1 MGRTLRLRKRQTS
14 TDSFTN
20 LSGNPKHIALVKWL
34 KSTGWSNETKLKTGD
49 FVITGRGVYSKMNID
64 ASDPLIELP
73 FSCLITLATIDDDLE
88 FKNIFNKS
96 IDQLTTGRTTTGD
109 IAFQCLLALYLV
121 YLRHHKKYTEYIDS
135 IPTEFTTPFF
145 CSKQEL
151 MVVPD
156 VIFQEV
162 LEQNSEIKLN
172 YGKFASVLNDQLC
185 SCDCGDNLSVV
196 YCLDAFKWAYFVV
209 NSRSVYID
217 DKALKQISPSSKLFK
232 ILSNKPNIAL
242 APFLDLINHSDKVP
256 ETKPQLSIPL
266 TTLSQ
271 SSKLELTYQIYTN
284 TNIKKNQQV
293 FISYGTLDNTTLLS
307 DYGFV
312 IPNNQHDRITFTFN
326 EMSDF
331 YKAAK
336 IAQPNANQKFKF
348 IRENRLAE
356 EMFVNRADGF
366 SHNLMIVLTVLF
378 VQVEHF
384 SNLLSQVAF
393 GDVPPFEPIEQIA
406 KELTEYKRKQFVKN
420 QEALENLRKLGELT
434 ESGRFAVEY
443 VNECI
448 SLLDDVNK
456 MKIKKM

>member
-20 LSGNPKHIALVKWL
+20 LSGNPNHIALVKWL

-49 FVITGRGVYSKMNID
+49 FAITGRGVYSKININ
-64 ASDPLIELP
+64 ANDPLIELP
-73 FSCLITLATIDDDLE
+73 FACLITLATIDDDLE
-88 FKNIFNKS
+88 FKNIFRES
-96 IDQLTTGRTTTGD
+96 IDQLTAVKSSGE

-121 YLRHHKKYTEYIDS
+121 YLKHHKKFVEYIDS
-135 IPTEFTTPFF
+135 IPTDFTTPFF

-151 MVVPD
+151 MVLPD

-162 LEQNSEIKLN
+162 FDQNSEIKLN
-172 YGKFASVLNDQLC
+172 YGKFASVLNDKLC
-185 SCDCGDNLSVV
+185 SCDCGNNLSVV
-196 YCLDAFKWAYFVV
+196 FNLDSFKWAYFVV

-217 DKALKQISPSSKLFK
+217 DKAMKQVTSSSNLLK

-266 TTLSQ
+266 SAMSQ
-271 SSKLELTYQIYTN
+271 SSKPKLTYQIYTN
-284 TNIKKNQQV
+284 TNIKKNQQI

-307 DYGFV
+307 DYGFT

-336 IAQPNANQKFKF
+336 VSHPNANQKFKF
-348 IRENRLAE
+348 IRENRLSE
-356 EMFVNRADGF
+356 EMFVNRTDGY

-378 VQVEHF
+378 VHVEHF

-393 GDVPPFEPIEQIA
+393 GDVPPFEPIAQAANDLIEF
-406 KELTEYKRKQFVKN
+406 KRKQFVTN
-420 QEALENLRKLGELT
+420 RDALENLRNAGELT

-448 SLLDDVNK
+448 CLLDDVNK
-456 MKIKKM
+456 MKM

>member
-14 TDSFTN
+14 SDSLTN

-49 FVITGRGVYSKMNID
+49 FAITGRGVYSKINID

-88 FKNIFNKS
+88 FKNIFSES
-96 IDQLTTGRTTTGD
+96 IEQLTTGRTTGE

-121 YLRHHKKYTEYIDS
+121 YLKHHKKFVEYIDS

-145 CSKQEL
+145 CSKEEL
-151 MVVPD
+151 MVLPD

-162 LEQNSEIKLN
+162 FDQNNEIKLN
-172 YGKFASVLNDQLC
+172 YGKFASVLNDKLC

-196 YCLDAFKWAYFVV
+196 FNLNSFKWAYFVV

-217 DKALKQISPSSKLFK
+217 DKALRKISASSKLFK

-266 TTLSQ
+266 SALSQ

-284 TNIKKNQQV
+284 TNIKKNQQI

-307 DYGFV
+307 DYGFT

-326 EMSDF
+326 EMSEF
-331 YKAAK
+331 YKASK
-336 IAQPNANQKFKF
+336 ISQPNANQKFKF
-348 IRENRLAE
+348 MRENRLTE

-366 SHNLMIVLTVLF
+366 SHNLMVVLTVLF
-378 VQVEHF
+378 VQMEHF

-393 GDVPPFEPIEQIA
+393 GDVPPFEPIEQFARQLI
-406 KELTEYKRKQFVKN
+406 EFKRKQFVKN
-420 QEALENLRKLGELT
+420 QEALENLRNLGVLT
-434 ESGRFAVEY
+434 ESGRFAAEY
-443 VNECI
+443 ISECI

-456 MKIKKM
+456 LKM

>member
-49 FVITGRGVYSKMNID
+49 FVITGRGVYSKINID

-88 FKNIFNKS
+88 FKNIFNQS
-96 IDQLTTGRTTTGD
+96 IDQLTTGKTTGE

-151 MVVPD
+151 MVLPD

-162 LEQNSEIKLN
+162 FDQNSEIKLN
-172 YGKFASVLNDQLC
+172 YGKFASVLTDKLC
-185 SCDCGDNLSVV
+185 SCNCGDNLSVV
-196 YCLDAFKWAYFVV
+196 FNLDAFKWAYFVV

-217 DKALKQISPSSKLFK
+217 DKALRQISASSKLFK

-266 TTLSQ
+266 AALNH

-284 TNIKKNQQV
+284 TNIKKNQQIY
-293 FISYGTLDNTTLLS
+293 ISYGTLDNTTLLS
-307 DYGFV
+307 DYGFT
-312 IPNNQHDRITFTFN
+312 IPNNEHDRITFTFN

-336 IAQPNANQKFKF
+336 VAQPNANQKFKF
-348 IRENRLAE
+348 MRENRLTD
-356 EMFVNRADGF
+356 EMFVNRSDGF

-393 GDVPPFEPIEQIA
+393 GDVPPFEPIEKVA
-406 KELTEYKRKQFVKN
+406 KELIDFKRKQFVKSR
-420 QEALENLRKLGELT
+420 EALENLRNSGELT
-434 ESGRFAVEY
+434 ESGRFGVEY
-443 VNECI
+443 INECI

-456 MKIKKM
+456 MKM

>member
-1 MGRTLRLRKRQTS
+1 M
-14 TDSFTN
+14 
-20 LSGNPKHIALVKWL
+20 KWL
-34 KSTGWSNETKLKTGD
+34 KSTGWKNETKLKIGD
-49 FVITGRGVYSKMNID
+49 FAITGRGVYTKINID
-64 ASDPLIELP
+64 SSDPLIELP

-88 FKNIFNKS
+88 FKNIFDES
-96 IDQLTTGRTTTGD
+96 IEQLTTGE

-121 YLRHHKKYTEYIDS
+121 YLRHHKKFTEYIDS
-135 IPTEFTTPFF
+135 IPTDFTTPFF

-151 MVVPD
+151 MVLPD

-162 LEQNSEIKLN
+162 FDQNSEIKLN
-172 YGKFASVLNDQLC
+172 YGKFASVLNDKLC
-185 SCDCGDNLSVV
+185 SCNCGDNLSVV
-196 YCLDAFKWAYFVV
+196 FNLDSFKWAYFVV

-217 DKALKQISPSSKLFK
+217 DKALKQISASSKLFK

-266 TTLSQ
+266 SALSRNN
-271 SSKLELTYQIYTN
+271 KLELTYQIYTN
-284 TNIKKNQQV
+284 TNIKKNQQI

-307 DYGFV
+307 DYGFT
-312 IPNNQHDRITFTFN
+312 IPSNQHDRITFTFT

-348 IRENRLAE
+348 IRENRLSE
-356 EMFVNRADGF
+356 EMFVNRSDGY

-393 GDVPPFEPIEQIA
+393 GDVPPFEPIETVA
-406 KELTEYKRKQFVKN
+406 RELIEFKRKQFVKSG
-420 QEALENLRKLGELT
+420 EALENLRNLGELT

-443 VNECI
+443 VNECV

-456 MKIKKM
+456 MKM

>member
-1 MGRTLRLRKRQTS
+1 MGRTLRLRKRQAS

-49 FVITGRGVYSKMNID
+49 FAITGRGVYSKINID
-64 ASDPLIELP
+64 ASDPVIELP
-73 FSCLITLATIDDDLE
+73 FSCLITLATIDDDSE
-88 FKNIFNKS
+88 FQHIFRES
-96 IDQLTTGRTTTGD
+96 IEQLTTGQSSGE

-121 YLRHHKKYTEYIDS
+121 YLRHHKLFVEYIDS

-151 MVVPD
+151 MVLPD

-162 LEQNSEIKLN
+162 FDQNSEIKLN
-172 YGKFASVLNDQLC
+172 YGKFASVLNDKLC
-185 SCDCGDNLSVV
+185 SCNCGDNLSAVFN
-196 YCLDAFKWAYFVV
+196 LDAFKWAYFVV

-217 DKALKQISPSSKLFK
+217 DKAMKQISSSSKLLK

-266 TTLSQ
+266 SALSP
-271 SSKLELTYQIYTN
+271 SSKPELTYQIYTN
-284 TNIKKNQQV
+284 TNIKKNQQI

-307 DYGFV
+307 DYGFT
-312 IPNNQHDRITFTFN
+312 IPNNQHDRITFTFA

-336 IAQPNANQKFKF
+336 ITQPNANQKFKF
-348 IRENRLAE
+348 IRENRLSD

-378 VQVEHF
+378 VHVEHF
-384 SNLLSQVAF
+384 SNVLSQVAF
-393 GDVPPFEPIEQIA
+393 GDVPPFEPIERVAGDLI
-406 KELTEYKRKQFVKN
+406 EFKRKQFVKN
-420 QEALENLRKLGELT
+420 RDALENLRNVGELT

-448 SLLDDVNK
+448 CLLDDVNK
-456 MKIKKM
+456 MKM

>member
-49 FVITGRGVYSKMNID
+49 FAITGRGVYSKINID

-88 FKNIFNKS
+88 FKNIFRES
-96 IDQLTTGRTTTGD
+96 IDQLTTGKSCGE

-121 YLRHHKKYTEYIDS
+121 YLRHHKKFVEYIDS

-151 MVVPD
+151 MVLPD

-162 LEQNSEIKLN
+162 FDQNSEIKLN
-172 YGKFASVLNDQLC
+172 YGKFASVLNDKLC
-185 SCDCGDNLSVV
+185 SCHCGDNLSVV
-196 YCLDAFKWAYFVV
+196 FNLESFKWAYFVV

-217 DKALKQISPSSKLFK
+217 DKAMKQMSSSSKLLK

-266 TTLSQ
+266 SALSP
-271 SSKLELTYQIYTN
+271 SSKPELTYQIYTN
-284 TNIKKNQQV
+284 TNIKKNQQI

-307 DYGFV
+307 DYGFT
-312 IPNNQHDRITFTFN
+312 IPNNQHDRITFTFT

-331 YKAAK
+331 YKATK
-336 IAQPNANQKFKF
+336 IVQPNSNQKFKF
-348 IRENRLAE
+348 IRENRLTD

-378 VQVEHF
+378 VHVEHF

-393 GDVPPFEPIEQIA
+393 GDVPPFEPIEQVAGDLI
-406 KELTEYKRKQFVKN
+406 EFKRKQFVKN
-420 QEALENLRKLGELT
+420 REALENLRNLGELT

-448 SLLDDVNK
+448 CLLDDVNK
-456 MKIKKM
+456 MKS

>member
-1 MGRTLRLRKRQTS
+1 MGRTLRLRKRQSS
-14 TDSFTN
+14 TDSLTN
-20 LSGNPKHIALVKWL
+20 LSGNPKHIALVKWM

-49 FVITGRGVYSKMNID
+49 FAVTGRGVYSKINID

-73 FSCLITLATIDDDLE
+73 FSCLITIATIDDDLE
-88 FKNIFNKS
+88 FKNIFKES
-96 IDQLTTGRTTTGD
+96 IDQLTTGQ

-121 YLRHHKKYTEYIDS
+121 YLRHHNKYTEYIDS
-135 IPTEFTTPFF
+135 IPTEFTTPFY

-151 MVVPD
+151 MVLPD

-162 LEQNSEIKLN
+162 FDQNSEIKLN
-172 YGKFASVLNDQLC
+172 YGKFASVLNDKQC
-185 SCDCGDNLSVV
+185 TCNCGDNLSVV
-196 YCLDAFKWAYFVV
+196 FNLDSFKWAYFVV

-217 DKALKQISPSSKLFK
+217 DKALRQISASSKLFK

-266 TTLSQ
+266 SALSL
-271 SSKLELTYQIYTN
+271 SSKPDLTYQIFTN
-284 TNIKKNQQV
+284 TNIKKNQQI

-307 DYGFV
+307 DYGFT
-312 IPNNQHDRITFTFN
+312 IPNNQHDRIIFTFN

-331 YKAAK
+331 YKTRK
-336 IAQPNANQKFKF
+336 VTQPNRNGISEDNANQKFKF
-348 IRENRLAE
+348 IRENRLTE
-356 EMFVNRADGF
+356 EMFVNRSDGF

-393 GDVPPFEPIEQIA
+393 GDVPPFEPIERVA
-406 KELTEYKRKQFVKN
+406 KHLLEFKRKQFVKS
-420 QEALENLRKLGELT
+420 QEALENLQKSNELT
-434 ESGRFAVEY
+434 KSGQFAFEY
-443 VNECI
+443 VVECT

-456 MKIKKM
+456 MKM